1 VRRDPPGRRP
11 PTRPPTLPLPPE
23 GGPTAPPQDDAPARG
38 PVRKRRAAPVSP
50 TDWRTRLRDGAAPRR
65 VVLEAAFAGV
75 PAGHTL
81 FVPTPGLLADRILA
95 IPEGGTLEM
104 RTLRDA
110 LARAHGAD
118 ATCPVTTALFLR
130 IVAEAAWDDLQDGT
144 PLDRV
149 IPFWRAIDPASPVAA
164 RLRCGP
170 DWIRD
175 RREAEAAAAENGP

>member
-1 VRRDPPGRRP
+1 MRRDPPGRRP

-23 GGPTAPPQDDAPARG
+23 GGAAASPQGDAPDRV
-38 PVRKRRAAPVSP
+38 PVRTGRAAPASP
-50 TDWRTRLRDGAAPRR
+50 TDWRARLRDGAAPRR

-75 PAGHTL
+75 PAGRTL
-81 FVPTPGLLADRILA
+81 FVPTPGLLAARILA
-95 IPEGGTLEM
+95 IPEGGTLEV

-110 LARAHGAD
+110 LARAHDAD

-149 IPFWRAIDPASPVAA
+149 IPFWRAIDAASPVAA

-175 RREAEAAAAENGP
+175 RREAEAAARP